1 MGYAAPTKTWGD
13 VVANVRRSF
22 GDESGVQLEEGDL
35 LRWINQGQ
43 YEIARQNKILKAKG
57 VSTTMPGQSSY
68 TLALGKPIMQIES
81 VRCGD
86 RRLVPTEFTTIDAN
100 LEEYPVTATGEP
112 RLWYRWGD
120 EVVIWP
126 TPAAAEQL
134 SIYFTAAPAAEASYD
149 ANKLLEITDE
159 YFLPLIDFCMAKAHE
174 MDDNPQSQEV
184 SIKQYAD
191 RMTSM
196 NDEERGGQSLIFH
209 HQPRRLGDRRGKP
222 EACSAAR
229 PIYEGAEYLLRPLG
243 GAGRWSRR
251 AAQHGA
257 RSRRLVGVSAAVSRH
272 WGRPPAGRNR
282 QHDIARPLLHPRWG

>member
-68 TLALGKPIMQIES
+68 TLSLGKPIMQIES

-100 LEEYPVTATGEP
+100 LEEYPSTATGEP

-134 SIYFTAAPAAEASYD
+134 SIYFTAAPAAKTSYD

-196 NDEERGGQSLIFH
+196 NDEERGGQSLTFQTIN
-209 HQPRRLGDRRGKP
+209 
-222 EACSAAR
+222 
-229 PIYEGAEYLLRPLG
+229 
-243 GAGRWSRR
+243 
-251 AAQHGA
+251 
-257 RSRRLVGVSAAVSRH
+257 LV
-272 WGRPPAGRNR
+272 
-282 QHDIARPLLHPRWG
+282 D